1 MSDPISYPEN
11 SFVINQ
17 NVAGKGFN
25 VSEVLSGN
33 SNKDANEI
41 VADELTSR
49 LASVE
54 TTLLG
59 VENSISVNP
68 EPVTDPSGRIT
79 YSEGSTDTIAD
90 TVTGHISDTSN
101 PHNVTAAQV
110 GVNNPTVTVTGSGAL
125 GGSGSFTLNQATN
138 ASISISHDSKSVGS
152 SSLSSPTNVITG
164 LSFDSY
170 GHVNSYQ
177 YTPAADLGG
186 GGGGGV
192 TIGSS
197 SGFSSTSDGEIYLSD
212 NDQHNTFIKSSLFG
226 TFINGSTASYS
237 SALPIKTAI
246 YYDSSLAV
254 PFQASSVSGYKFD
267 GTLGFDNNSGSLT
280 YFSRNKYEADGFSGT
295 GWYEVGGG
303 GGGGSDSYATILSS
317 ATLSNDVYFDSID
330 LSSQSTID
338 TFAAVTSN
346 PYSPSFSSSS
356 FYGNGGLSFLYYS
369 MQNTNNG
376 FSVSGSKNFLFSA
389 LDSTND
395 PRFNRPPSF
404 YGLIDNAN
412 GSAEFNQNL
421 VFATDGNGINGVNW
435 SNASSKQIANNIS
448 IGSSNFYYFNYDS
461 QFLRENVVVGKN
473 NFDFA
478 NYYPVNGNV
487 ENNILI
493 GTSNLTS
500 FSCGRENGFTKLICI
515 GNQNLQYGSDFSG
528 FSSNYSAI
536 VLGNGNQSNNLDNI
550 AIIGNSTSVNGDNEF
565 QLGNSLNTVYTHQ
578 AIQTRSDERD
588 KTEIQDTVFG
598 LDFVNRLRPVD
609 FKWDFRS
616 DYYYNEEYDEDV
628 LDEDGNVVKTV
639 TKQRIVKP
647 DRDGSKKRNRF
658 HCGLIAQDVKS
669 TLDELGLD
677 FGVLHD
683 ASVGGGE
690 DVLTLGYTELV
701 GPLIKAVQELTA
713 RVQQLETSSN

>member
-1 MSDPISYPEN
+1 MATIDPNNPIRIPTGTSSNDGTGLPLRDAFITINNE
-11 SFVINQ
+11 FDALDTDVIALN
-17 NVAGKGFN
+17 AHA
-25 VSEVLSGN
+25 L
-33 SNKDANEI
+33 
-41 VADELTSR
+41 
-49 LASVE
+49 
-54 TTLLG
+54 
-59 VENSISVNP
+59 
-68 EPVTDPSGRIT
+68 
-79 YSEGSTDTIAD
+79 
-90 TVTGHISDTSN
+90 DTSN

-110 GVNNPTVTVTGSGAL
+110 GVNNPTVTISGSGAL
-125 GGSGSFTLNQATN
+125 GGSGSFTLNQASN
-138 ASISISHDSKSVGS
+138 AAISISHDSKSVSS

-186 GGGGGV
+186 GGGGV
-192 TIGSS
+192 SIGTS
-197 SGFSSTSDGEIYLSD
+197 SGFSSTSDGEIYLST
-212 NDQHNTFIKSSLFG
+212 NDQNNTFIKSSAEG
-226 TFINGSTASYS
+226 TFINGSIASYS

-254 PFQASSVSGYKFD
+254 PFQASSISGYKFD

-317 ATLSNDVYFDSID
+317 STLSNDVYFDSID

-338 TFAAVTSN
+338 IFDSVTSN
-346 PYSPSFSSSS
+346 AYSPSFASSS

-369 MQNTNNG
+369 LQNSSNG

-412 GSAEFNQNL
+412 GNAEFNQNL

-461 QFLRENVVVGKN
+461 QFLRENVIIGKN
-473 NFDFA
+473 NFDWA

-515 GNQNLQYGSDFSG
+515 GNENLRFGSDFSG

-536 VLGNGNQSNNLDNI
+536 VFGNGNNSNNLDNI

-616 DYYYNEEYDEDV
+616 DYYYNEEYDENI
-628 LDEDGNVVKTV
+628 LDEDGNVVKTI

-658 HCGLIAQDVKS
+658 HCGLIAQEVKS

-701 GPLIKAVQELTA
+701 GPLIKAVQELSA
-713 RVQQLETSSN
+713 RVQQLETA

>member
-1 MSDPISYPEN
+1 MATIDPNNPIRIPTGTSSNDGTGLPLRDAFININNE
-11 SFVINQ
+11 FDALDTDVIALN
-17 NVAGKGFN
+17 AHA
-25 VSEVLSGN
+25 L
-33 SNKDANEI
+33 
-41 VADELTSR
+41 
-49 LASVE
+49 
-54 TTLLG
+54 
-59 VENSISVNP
+59 
-68 EPVTDPSGRIT
+68 
-79 YSEGSTDTIAD
+79 
-90 TVTGHISDTSN
+90 DTSN
-101 PHNVTAAQV
+101 PHGVTAAQV
-110 GVNNPTVTVTGSGAL
+110 GVNNPTVTITGSGAL
-125 GGSGSFTLNQATN
+125 GGTGSFTLNQAN
-138 ASISISHDSKSVGS
+138 NSSITISHDSKSVS
-152 SSLSSPTNVITG
+152 SSPLSSPTNVITG

-177 YTPAADLGG
+177 YTPAADLG
-186 GGGGGV
+186 
-192 TIGSS
+192 
-197 SGFSSTSDGEIYLSD
+197 
-212 NDQHNTFIKSSLFG
+212 
-226 TFINGSTASYS
+226 
-237 SALPIKTAI
+237 
-246 YYDSSLAV
+246 
-254 PFQASSVSGYKFD
+254 
-267 GTLGFDNNSGSLT
+267 
-280 YFSRNKYEADGFSGT
+280 
-295 GWYEVGGG
+295 GGG

-338 TFAAVTSN
+338 IFDAVTSN
-346 PYSPSFSSSS
+346 AYSPSFDKSS

-369 MQNTNNG
+369 MQNSSNG
-376 FSVSGSKNFLFSA
+376 FSVSGSKNFLFSV
-389 LDSTND
+389 LESSND

-412 GSAEFNQNL
+412 GNAEFNQNL

-448 IGSSNFYYFNYDS
+448 IGSSNFYFFNYDS

-478 NYYPVNGNV
+478 SYYPVNGNV

-493 GTSNLTS
+493 GTSNLTA

-515 GNQNLQYGSDFSG
+515 GNQNLQFGSDFSA
-528 FSSNYSAI
+528 FSSNFSAI
-536 VLGNGNQSNNLDNI
+536 VLGNGNQSMNLDNI
-550 AIIGNSTSVNGDNEF
+550 VIIGNSTAVNGDNEF

-628 LDEDGNVVKTV
+628 LDEDGNVVKTI

-658 HCGLIAQDVKS
+658 HCGLIAQEVKS

-701 GPLIKAVQELTA
+701 GPLIKAIQELTA
-713 RVQQLETSSN
+713 RVQQLETA